1 MVPCTGCNY
10 CYECPAE
17 IKIPQIFKLYND
29 TAARNFVFLWD
40 SLSDLYGKLGPNAND
55 CIGCGN
61 CESHCPQKIN
71 IISKLKE
78 IDDKYKAIIAES
90 K

>member
-1 MVPCTGCNY
+1 MC
-10 CYECPAE
+10 
-17 IKIPQIFKLYND
+17 IRD
-29 TAARNFVFLWD
+29 R
-40 SLSDLYGKLGPNAND
+40 NAND